1 MPQTVALRSEQV
13 IVGKYELV
21 HASNF
26 VTSFVFR
33 LMIKTYLALLVV
45 ALLTTCVGCGD
56 DTPPLGQ
63 LTGVVTIDGKPFAGG
78 SLQFIPEGGGRPSV
92 AVTDENGEFEA
103 LYLVGKTGALIGS
116 HKVLF
121 EINDTADVAEEDQFM
136 PPAGSKK
143 GPKSYRITPDV
154 IEVASGSN
162 EIELKLST

>member
-1 MPQTVALRSEQV
+1 MKHSSIFLTIAV
-13 IVGKYELV
+13 
-21 HASNF
+21 
-26 VTSFVFR
+26 
-33 LMIKTYLALLVV
+33 
-45 ALLTTCVGCGD
+45 LLTCAGCGD

-63 LTGVVTIDGKPFAGG
+63 LNGVVTIDGKPFVGG

-103 LYLVGKTGALIGS
+103 LYLVGRTGALIGS

-121 EINDTADVAEEDQFM
+121 EVNDASDVAEEDQFM

-143 GPKSYRITPDV
+143 GPKSYKISPDV
-154 IEVASGSN
+154 IEVASGAN